1 VPEALG
7 KRCYTMTRPEVIE
20 LNRLL
25 AKLHK
30 SLAGD
35 RSKLKP
41 AERDRL
47 EYLET
52 VRAMRPD
59 KVKGR

>member
-1 VPEALG
+1 
-7 KRCYTMTRPEVIE
+7 MTRPELIE

-25 AKLHK
+25 ARLHK
-30 SLAGD
+30 GLAGD

-41 AERDRL
+41 AGRDRL

-52 VRAMRPD
+52 VRAMRSD

>member
-1 VPEALG
+1 
-7 KRCYTMTRPEVIE
+7 MNRPEVIE
-20 LNRLL
+20 LNRIL
-25 AKLHK
+25 ARLHK

-41 AERDRL
+41 AERNRL

>member
-1 VPEALG
+1 
-7 KRCYTMTRPEVIE
+7 MTRPEVIE

-25 AKLHK
+25 ARLHK

-41 AERDRL
+41 VERARL

-59 KVKGR
+59 KAKGR